1 MATPPQTSE
10 SCAMPAGRLS
20 RMNGLP
26 FCPAPRGHAK
36 TGPGTKSLPATVP
49 GPVAPSPDVTFEEG
63 ADVDAQIRP
72 EPIEG
77 LIDELIEMYVHWRE
91 ECIRLRYAYGRW
103 LSVPAEERGLALA
116 SYRAALD
123 REEQVSVAYAKHI
136 ERIRSRA
143 LL

>member
-1 MATPPQTSE
+1 MATPPRASE
-10 SCAMPAGRLS
+10 SCDMPAGRLS

-26 FCPAPRGHAK
+26 SRPAPRGQ
-36 TGPGTKSLPATVP
+36 TRSGPGTKSLPATVP
-49 GPVAPSPDVTFEEG
+49 GTLPSPYVTFEEG
-63 ADVDAQIRP
+63 TDVDAEIRP

-77 LIDELIEMYVHWRE
+77 LVDELIEMHVHWRE

-116 SYRAALD
+116 SYRAALE
-123 REEQVSVAYAKHI
+123 REEQVSVAYAKQI

-143 LL
+143 HL